1 MTGIQGENLNISI
14 GKPQSGFYKILK
26 LVEQVADESGELPF
40 TSADIGIGAE
50 SLKNY
55 IKALNDSPN
64 SIYLVAYKGE
74 NPVGFGYL
82 EGGKRERTYHS
93 TNLGLGVLEDFSNQ
107 GIGSKIL
114 KSMIQYAQES
124 ESIAK
129 IDLQVRR
136 DNAAAIKLYKKY
148 GFEAEGVNKRAL
160 FIEGRFYDYINMG
173 MLID

>member
-1 MTGIQGENLNISI
+1 M
-14 GKPQSGFYKILK
+14 
-26 LVEQVADESGELPF
+26 
-40 TSADIGIGAE
+40 
-50 SLKNY
+50 
-55 IKALNDSPN
+55 
-64 SIYLVAYKGE
+64 
-74 NPVGFGYL
+74 GFGYL

-114 KSMIQYAQES
+114 KSMLQYAQES